1 MAIRKIKIE
10 NFKCFEGLF
19 ELELNN
25 CLNILVGNNESGKST
40 ILEAIHIAL
49 TGLYCGRPIRNE
61 LSQYLF
67 NKNIV
72 NSYIE
77 SVNNG
82 AASAPP
88 YIVIEVFFDKGINPE
103 YLGNNNSEK
112 DNCEGFKF
120 EISFDEK
127 YKEEYSALIAK
138 REMKSLPIE
147 YYDISWTT
155 FARQGITTR
164 SIPVKS
170 AMIDSSNYRFQ
181 NGSDVYI
188 SRIVKDLLEPEDVI
202 AVSQAHRKM
211 KDTFIQ
217 DDSIKAI
224 NQRISNESSI
234 LDGTVSLTVD
244 LGTKNAWENSLVTQL
259 NDIPFGYIGKGA
271 QCVMKTELALTHKT
285 AKNAQIILLEEPE
298 NHLSFSKL
306 NQLVKAIEEKYED
319 KQIIISTHSSFVA
332 NKLGLDNLILINDCK
347 ISRISNMISADF
359 FKKIPGYDTLRLILC
374 KKAILVEGDSDELV
388 VQKAYR
394 DYNDNRLPIEDQIDV
409 ISVGTSFLRFLEIAR
424 ELNLK
429 VAVVTDNDSKI
440 KALEKKY
447 AEYLNENKKDN
458 ISICYDTTI
467 DDGPLNINGS
477 KYNYNTLE
485 PKLLKANNND
495 IALFNSIFKTKFRTL
510 EELQKYMT
518 GHKTIC
524 ALAIFDTD
532 KEVKY
537 PQYILE
543 AIKNEQ

>member
-409 ISVGTSFLRFLEIAR
+409 ISVGTTFLRFLEIAR
-424 ELNLK
+424 ELKLK
-429 VAVVTDNDSKI
+429 VAVVTDNDGNVN
-440 KALEKKY
+440 ALEKKY
-447 AEYLNENKKDN
+447 AKYLNENKKDN
-458 ISICYDTTI
+458 ISICYDSTI
-467 DDGPLNINGS
+467 DDGPLNRNGS

>member
-19 ELELNN
+19 ELGLNN